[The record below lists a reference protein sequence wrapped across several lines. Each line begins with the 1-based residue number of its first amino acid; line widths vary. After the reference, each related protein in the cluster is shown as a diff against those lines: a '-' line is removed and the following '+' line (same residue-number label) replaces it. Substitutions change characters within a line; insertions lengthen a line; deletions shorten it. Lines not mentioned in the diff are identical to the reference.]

1 MKKNYRHKKIIIQIS
16 KETGLNEQVIRLI
29 IKKFYFGLKK
39 TLLNNEEVNI
49 KGFFK
54 IKLKTHYK
62 NKIKK
67 LGKEINLRP
76 RKNKK
81 QYYVKKSKKT

>member
-1 MKKNYRHKKIIIQIS
+1 MKKKYKHKEIINQIS
-16 KETGLNEQVIRLI
+16 KETGLNEQIIRLI

-39 TLLNNEEVNI
+39 TLLNNNEINI

-62 NKIKK
+62 NK
-67 LGKEINLRP
+67 LEVSINAIWIYWRT
-76 RKNKK
+76 KNDL
-81 QYYVKKSKKT
+81 QDG

>member
-1 MKKNYRHKKIIIQIS
+1 MKKKYKHKEIINQIS
-16 KETGLNEQVIRLI
+16 KETGLNEQIIRLI

-39 TLLNNEEVNI
+39 TLLNNNEINI

-81 QYYVKKSKKT
+81 QYYVKKKKKT